1 MNKTFVAFSFFIFF
15 SFNLKGNDLFITGE
29 SFHSTVT
36 SFIKNID
43 PNANVSISTR
53 EISGNKDSFIIKGLR
68 IYDSRYGSKEILKIE
83 ELQCSGYKANDY
95 KFNVS
100 LSKFFKI
107 PSFEDINKSIKT
119 PSNCSIKGLD
129 FSILKSFLQTYQN
142 PPLNGDSSKNSIDK
156 DSIEFI
162 KLMIKLF
169 TDIDIDFY
177 RFLDNKGYNVNFDIA
192 LGNSIFLKSSF
203 IYSAEINA
211 IHNFLDTFFKN
222 VVFKHWGYQSYEQLY
237 SDIVEDTSEIY
248 LDFMADFELN
258 PSSYYDS
265 MPFPMPEIFL
275 KNILISFSW
284 SEKEFENI
292 NYTSSQ
298 IEKLRLAL
306 KVLSIKKLSKNQFS
320 IILEEFFSE
329 LPDEESKKITIAN
342 TYDIY
347 SSFIDAFKEFSKK
360 PHSLELTL
368 DSTNGINIV
377 PDLEIMLKENNK
389 GDGIKLDNYQFIS
402 LMMVINSI
410 LSSDDTKLKFEANSK
425 IK

>member
-1 MNKTFVAFSFFIFF
+1 
-15 SFNLKGNDLFITGE
+15 
-29 SFHSTVT
+29 
-36 SFIKNID
+36 
-43 PNANVSISTR
+43 
-53 EISGNKDSFIIKGLR
+53 
-68 IYDSRYGSKEILKIE
+68 
-83 ELQCSGYKANDY
+83 
-95 KFNVS
+95 
-100 LSKFFKI
+100 
-107 PSFEDINKSIKT
+107 
-119 PSNCSIKGLD
+119 
-129 FSILKSFLQTYQN
+129 
-142 PPLNGDSSKNSIDK
+142 
-156 DSIEFI
+156 
-162 KLMIKLF
+162 
-169 TDIDIDFY
+169 
-177 RFLDNKGYNVNFDIA
+177 
-192 LGNSIFLKSSF
+192 
-203 IYSAEINA
+203 
-211 IHNFLDTFFKN
+211 
-222 VVFKHWGYQSYEQLY
+222 
-237 SDIVEDTSEIY
+237 
-248 LDFMADFELN
+248 MADFELN

-329 LPDEESKKITIAN
+329 LSDEESKKITIAN